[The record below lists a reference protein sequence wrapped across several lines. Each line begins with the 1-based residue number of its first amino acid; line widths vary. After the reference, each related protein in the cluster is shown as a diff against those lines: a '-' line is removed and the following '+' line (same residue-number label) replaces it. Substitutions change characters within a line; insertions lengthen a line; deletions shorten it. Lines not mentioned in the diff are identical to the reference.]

1 MDKREECSLSWSERG
16 TVAAIAAVC
25 MMAMI
30 MLCTLALDGAF
41 VIRNKQYIQNALDM
55 AALSGAKLVHDDTI
69 DDDALEAKIKSAFVS
84 NLATSKV
91 SLSCDPTVSS
101 FDRDVGTVTA
111 TVDCYFKPM
120 LAGAIAP
127 SSVKIAA
134 SSKTILP
141 QVKIDVA
148 MAFDLSA
155 SMNNN
160 NRLVDLKDAAK
171 AAASTL
177 INSGETGNIRV
188 SFAAYSSGINVGVYG
203 DYVQGDTD
211 IIPLSHSNTPVNCL
225 HERGG
230 SAAWDDSAPGAD
242 AYFSEYN
249 NVACDNTGIF
259 PLSPD
264 LTDFETAVDDLL
276 ARGTTAGQVGVA
288 WSWYLLS
295 PNWAHVWPS
304 ESEPLAYNVAGTAKV
319 MILMTDGKFN
329 RREYRGLGT
338 SSEQAEKLCTEM
350 RSKGIHIYSVAFH
363 APEEGENTL
372 SACAGQADRY
382 FEATSR
388 AGLIA
393 AYQDIAGSIVDLRI
407 ME

>member
-91 SLSCDPTVSS
+91 SLRCDQTVSS

-148 MAFDLSA
+148 MALDLSG
-155 SMNNN
+155 SMGDDDMQ
-160 NRLVDLKDAAK
+160 DLRDAAK
-171 AAASTL
+171 AAAATL
-177 INSGETGNIRV
+177 IGSGKTGNIRV
-188 SFAAYSSGINVGVYG
+188 SFVGYGNAVNVGDYG
-203 DYVQGDTD
+203 PYVRGEIDSPPTSPDGLSWLGKCVSERIGD
-211 IIPLSHSNTPVNCL
+211 
-225 HERGG
+225 G
-230 SAAWDDSAPGAD
+230 AWDDRAPGTD
-242 AYFSEYN
+242 AYFPEKIARCS
-249 NVACDNTGIF
+249 NTGLF
-259 PLSPD
+259 TLTSD
-264 LTDFETAVDDLL
+264 LDAFDTAIDGLTSS
-276 ARGTTAGQVGVA
+276 GGTAGHLGVA

-295 PNWAHVWPS
+295 PKWASVWPS
-304 ESEPLAYNVAGTAKV
+304 ASEPLAYNVSNTAKV
-319 MILMTDGKFN
+319 MIMMTDGQFSHETYTPN
-329 RREYRGLGT
+329 GT
-338 SSEQAEKLCTEM
+338 SSEQAVKLCEEM
-350 RSKGIHIYSVAFH
+350 RSKKIRIYAVAFQ
-363 APEEGENTL
+363 ALPEGQETL
-372 SACAGQADRY
+372 KKCAGQADRY
-382 FEATSR
+382 FEVSSR

-393 AYQDIAGSIVDLRI
+393 AYQDIAGSVIDLRI